1 VGKEHTDGREE
12 LRKGGFSQE
21 ALPHMGSVYRFAQRL
36 AGGQTGDAEDLVQE
50 TFLRAY
56 RSWESFAAGSNCR
69 AWLFTICRNVHLGI
83 GRRAAVRPKEVRAS
97 ELDGADEAFAIRQAW
112 SDDGVEDPE
121 EALFRG
127 IVDEEVLRAVDA
139 LPEVF
144 REALVL
150 SDLEG
155 LSYGEVGE
163 ILQLPPGTVKSRLF
177 RARRLLH
184 DALYQYAVEMGHIR
198 PGTP

>member
-1 VGKEHTDGREE
+1 VGKVRTDGPEE
-12 LRKGGFSQE
+12 LRKRGFSQE
-21 ALPHMGSVYRFAQRL
+21 ALPHMASVYRFAQRL
-36 AGGQTGDAEDLVQE
+36 AGGQTSDAEDLVQE

-56 RSWESFAAGSNCR
+56 RSWESFTKGSNCR
-69 AWLFTICRNVHLGI
+69 AWLFTICRNVHLGM

-97 ELDGADEAFAIRQAW
+97 ELDGVDEAFAVRQAW
-112 SDDGVEDPE
+112 SDDGVEDPQ

-139 LPEVF
+139 LPGVF

-155 LSYGEVGE
+155 LSYGEIGD
-163 ILQLPPGTVKSRLF
+163 ILQLPPGTVKSRIF

>member
-1 VGKEHTDGREE
+1 MGKERTDGREE
-12 LRKGGFSQE
+12 LRKRGFSQE

-36 AGGQTGDAEDLVQE
+36 SGGQTSEAEDLVQE

-56 RSWESFAAGSNCR
+56 RSWESFTKGSNCR
-69 AWLFTICRNVHLGI
+69 AWLFTICRNVHLGM

-163 ILQLPPGTVKSRLF
+163 VLQLPPGTVKSRIF